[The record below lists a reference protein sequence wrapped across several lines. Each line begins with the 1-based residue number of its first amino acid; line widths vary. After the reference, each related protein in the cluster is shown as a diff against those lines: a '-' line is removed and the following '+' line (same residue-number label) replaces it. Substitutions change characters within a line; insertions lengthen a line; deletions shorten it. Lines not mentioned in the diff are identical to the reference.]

1 MPHMTQV
8 LFCILCREQVME
20 HLGLWSLVCEH
31 VFFETLEIR
40 WKEDET
46 QSSDITKAA
55 GQTVFGPAYHV
66 K

>member
-1 MPHMTQV
+1 
-8 LFCILCREQVME
+8 ME